1 MLIWGTPWYDL
12 IRSTLQLWET
22 LLQKSIENPIHEK
35 ISDKIRLKDALQN
48 TLKNHPGP
56 EEPEKTGKLSP
67 TEGYMMTKS
76 EMGPGMDSGIKKKR
90 WNINKISRLVNSF
103 IPMLIS

>member
-22 LLQKSIENPIHEK
+22 LLQNSIENPIHEK
-35 ISDKIRLKDALQN
+35 ISDKTRLKDALQN

-67 TEGYMMTKS
+67 VEGYMMTKGKVVS
-76 EMGPGMDSGIKKKR
+76 WNGFWNLKKDEILIKSQD
-90 WNINKISRLVNSF
+90 W
-103 IPMLIS
+103 LIALYLC